1 MQKDTQQVDGLA
13 SHLTQE
19 LGAIS
24 DEQWQKIAPN
34 KDGLWL
40 MKCGENDHEAEA
52 VDVKYHNGELYAV
65 DCALGCVPVAMYHE
79 GLIDCTWK
87 RA

>member
-1 MQKDTQQVDGLA
+1 MTENTTQKAECL
-13 SHLTQE
+13 SHLSAE
-19 LGAIS
+19 LGTTS

-52 VDVKYHNGELYAV
+52 VDVKLVSRVYSGY
-65 DCALGCVPVAMYHE
+65 G
-79 GLIDCTWK
+79 
-87 RA
+87 